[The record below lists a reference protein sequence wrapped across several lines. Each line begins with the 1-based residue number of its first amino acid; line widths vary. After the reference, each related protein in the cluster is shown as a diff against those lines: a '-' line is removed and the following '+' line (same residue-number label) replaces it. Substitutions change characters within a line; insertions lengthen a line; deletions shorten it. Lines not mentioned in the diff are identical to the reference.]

1 MKIRR
6 IRIGNFGKL
15 KDLDISLEDGINI
28 IYGSNEAGKSTLQ
41 GFILSCLYG
50 ASLNR
55 KSGKETLR
63 KRFIPFDKNFASGV
77 LEIESGEEHIII
89 EKKVASTKKD
99 DATRVYSRDSYEQLG
114 YTENIGREILGL
126 NDSAFLKTLYI
137 TQDGTSFSEDRDE
150 GLILKLTNLLDTGD
164 EEISYN
170 KAMSKLDEEIKKTK
184 NNRKSGM
191 LDLMYAEQ
199 GQLNTELMEAI
210 RTRKVLEELEKEL
223 SEATQERESLRNEAM
238 DLYALKEKIRIYQIK
253 DEYIRLKRYAD
264 GIRELKDKS
273 KDLYS
278 PDMEDALQTL
288 RQQHSELLQN
298 REELEEKETEQAK
311 LQREMRHLEMEL
323 ESYGYFRDFDD
334 SLLIEM
340 IRLDTNIQLFNEKLK
355 YFTTSSPVNEEIVK
369 RRGELKSLLHDYEKS
384 LMRLRPDPMKGMLLP
399 AIGMLASLILYV
411 MSGRNPYAF
420 VTLLLA
426 LPLYLLNRKLHASWR
441 HRALK
446 RSDQLEDKIETLA
459 KEIGVDSKEV
469 LRSKKVIETIPDNKE
484 TGALQN
490 ELKDLMDKRIS
501 VFTSSAS
508 DSLEH
513 FIEKFNR
520 NKTLRDKEKELCTR
534 LNLIGTE
541 IENLHVVHDGGNQD
555 YLQRMRDM
563 GFKGEPEASLDFIE
577 YYEAQLIKRRN
588 LMIQEESLRLSFRN
602 LIGDRD
608 EAEVMKEIEQLEVLG
623 FTEEVN
629 EEELDVRIRQNSSDE
644 LFLQDR
650 MNKAESRIQ
659 EERRSKREPSLV
671 EGELLSKAEEIRDLE
686 RRYKAL
692 QVAREAISESYK
704 LLRLDFGPRLNQK
717 VTEIFNLITESG
729 RDIKVNEFFSMNYL
743 ASGFLHHEEFL
754 SHGAYEQIY
763 FSLRLAMV
771 DMIFGE
777 QEVPIILDEPF
788 VHYHKDRLEKSLDYL
803 LSLGENK
810 QVILFTCHER
820 EMEYLG
826 ERANVIRI

>member
-1 MKIRR
+1 MKIRK

-15 KDLDISLEDGINI
+15 ENLDISLEDGINI
-28 IYGSNEAGKSTLQ
+28 VYGSNEAGKSTLQ

-50 ASLNR
+50 SSLNR

-77 LEIESGEEHIII
+77 LEIEAGQGEIVI
-89 EKKVASTKKD
+89 EKKVAATKKD
-99 DATRVYSRDSYEQLG
+99 DATRVYSKDSYEQLG
-114 YTENIGREILGL
+114 YTENIGKEILGL

-184 NNRKSGM
+184 NNRKSGR
-191 LDLMYAEQ
+191 LDLMFAEQ
-199 GQLNTELMEAI
+199 SQLNAELMDAI
-210 RTRKVLEELEKEL
+210 RTRKVLEELEREL
-223 SEATQERESLRNEAM
+223 SEAARERESLKKEAL
-238 DLYALKEKIRIYQIK
+238 DLYALKDKIRIYQIK

-264 GIRELKDKS
+264 GIRELKEKS
-273 KDLYS
+273 KEQYS
-278 PDMEDALQTL
+278 PDMEEVLQTL
-288 RQQHSELLQN
+288 RQQHSELQQHQ
-298 REELEEKETEQAK
+298 EELEEKETEQAK

-340 IRLDTNIQLFNEKLK
+340 IRLDTSIQLLHEKLK
-355 YFTTSSPVNEEIVK
+355 YFTTGSPVNEEIVK

-384 LMRLRPDPMKGMLLP
+384 LMRLKPDPLNGLVLP
-399 AIGMLASLILYV
+399 GIGILATIILYFL
-411 MSGRNPYAF
+411 SGENPFVF

-426 LPLYLLNRKLHASWR
+426 IPLYLLNRKVNDALR

-446 RSDQLEDKIETLA
+446 KSDQIEVRIEALA

-469 LRSKKVIETIPDNKE
+469 LRSKRVIETIPDNKE
-484 TGALQN
+484 TDALQN
-490 ELKDLMDKRIS
+490 ELKDLTDKRIS

-513 FIEKFNR
+513 FIGKFNR
-520 NKTLRDKEKELCTR
+520 NKTLREKEKELCAR
-534 LNLIGTE
+534 LSLLGTE
-541 IENLHVVHDGGNQD
+541 IDNLSAVHGAGHQV
-555 YLQRMRDM
+555 YLEKLRNL
-563 GFKGEPEASLDFIE
+563 GFQGEPEGSLDFIE

-588 LMIQEESLRLSFRN
+588 IMIQEESLRLSFRN

-608 EAEVMKEIEQLEVLG
+608 EGEVMREIEQLEVLG

-629 EEELDVRIRQNSSDE
+629 EEELDVRIRQNSSEE
-644 LFLQDR
+644 LQLQDR
-650 MNKAESRIQ
+650 INKAESRIL

-671 EGELLSKAEEIRDLE
+671 EGELMSKAVEIRDLE

-692 QVAREAISESYK
+692 QVARDAISESYK
-704 LLRLDFGPRLNQK
+704 LLRLDFGPRLNTK
-717 VTEIFNLITESG
+717 VSEIFNDITGSG
-729 RDIKVNEFFSMNYL
+729 REVKVNEFFSMNYL
-743 ASGFLHHEEFL
+743 SSGFLQHEEFL

-763 FSLRLAMV
+763 FSLRLAMIE
-771 DMIFGE
+771 MIFGE

-788 VHYHKDRLEKSLDYL
+788 VHYHKDRLERSLDYL
-803 LSLGENK
+803 VRLGEHK

-820 EMEYLG
+820 EMDYLQG
-826 ERANVIRI
+826 KANVIRI